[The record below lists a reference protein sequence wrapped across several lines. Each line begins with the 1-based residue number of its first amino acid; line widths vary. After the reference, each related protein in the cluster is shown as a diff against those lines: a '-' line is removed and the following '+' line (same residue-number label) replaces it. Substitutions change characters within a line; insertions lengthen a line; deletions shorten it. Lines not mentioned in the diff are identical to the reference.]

1 MKKLF
6 FLTALLCASL
16 MANAYTTDQDTWIGG
31 GGENDK
37 FKWYES
43 TDVTPP
49 TDVINIQKPGWSE
62 EIGIYT
68 HKSGY
73 NKVTFNGEVKTNGVH
88 YHQDGAGVI
97 LFLSALTDK
106 NTDVLFYDGDNV
118 AWGLRI
124 YNDNGE
130 EDTGDK
136 KVSSLAINV
145 TDTTLDAS
153 ISETCQITATTAA
166 GYDGTITYA
175 SNKSGIA
182 TVSSTGLVT
191 AIGRG
196 TATITVTAPA
206 TTKYKSSSQTLTVT
220 VTGPINWNAIDW
232 VGNGSGNNDYTNKF
246 KVSLP
251 NNVSVVNIQSS
262 FGTEAGIYLT
272 FPDGVSACDFGDGNY
287 AIQGAGMLLYVSKF
301 TKKVTTVNVTA
312 VNEYEVLVYY
322 EDGSDSATAITN
334 TEVEAKAVKVI
345 ENGQLVIIKN
355 GVKYNAIGTQL

>member
-37 FKWYES
+37 FKWYEI

-262 FGTEAGIYLT
+262 FGTEAG
-272 FPDGVSACDFGDGNY
+272 
-287 AIQGAGMLLYVSKF
+287 MLLYVSKF

>member
-37 FKWYES
+37 FKWYEI

-153 ISETCQITATTAA
+153 ISETCQITATTSA

-175 SNKSGIA
+175 SNKSCIA

-251 NNVSVVNIQSS
+251 NNVSVVNIKSHKR
-262 FGTEAGIYLT
+262 YLRKKNN
-272 FPDGVSACDFGDGNY
+272 PKNY
-287 AIQGAGMLLYVSKF
+287 AEEEF
-301 TKKVTTVNVTA
+301 
-312 VNEYEVLVYY
+312 NE
-322 EDGSDSATAITN
+322 D
-334 TEVEAKAVKVI
+334 
-345 ENGQLVIIKN
+345 ENKN
-355 GVKYNAIGTQL
+355 CINCEIF